1 MPKEAFVL
9 VVDDDPTVLSLVSA
23 RLEMAGYRVTTA
35 TDAWQQVVQ
44 AQGMK
49 IGLII
54 SDIMMPGVGT
64 GVDAVKQLRATPT
77 VSPLL
82 PVVFMTALKL
92 DEARKMIPPDPRVRL
107 IGKPIDFEALR
118 AAIRE
123 LTGVDRPL

>member
-1 MPKEAFVL
+1 MGKEAFVL
-9 VVDDDPTVLSLVSA
+9 VVDDDPLMLNLMST

-44 AQGMK
+44 AQGMR

-54 SDIMMPGVGT
+54 SDILMPGGT
-64 GVDAVKQLRATPT
+64 GVDAVKRLRALPN

-82 PVVFMTALKL
+82 PVIFMTGLAL
-92 DEARKMIPPDPRVRL
+92 EQARQLIPYDPKIRI

-118 AAIRE
+118 VVIRE

>member
-1 MPKEAFVL
+1 MAREAFVL
-9 VVDDDPTVLSLVSA
+9 VVDDDPTVLTLVST
-23 RLEMAGYRVTTA
+23 RLEIAGYRVTTA

-54 SDIMMPGVGT
+54 TDIMMPGVGT
-64 GVDAVKQLRATPT
+64 GVDAVKQLRATPS

-82 PVVFMTALKL
+82 PVIFMTGLKPE
-92 DEARKMIPPDPRVRL
+92 DARKMIPPDPHVRL
-107 IGKPIDFEALR
+107 IAKPIDFDVMR
-118 AAIRE
+118 AAIKE

>member
-9 VVDDDPTVLSLVSA
+9 VVDDDPSILNLVST
-23 RLEMAGYRVTTA
+23 RLELAGYRVTTA
-35 TDAWQQVVQ
+35 MDAWQQVVQ

-64 GVDAVKQLRATPT
+64 GVDAIKQLRATPT

-92 DEARKMIPPDPRVRL
+92 EDARKMIPADPHVRL
-107 IGKPIDFEALR
+107 IGKPIDFEVLR
-118 AAIRE
+118 SAIRE
-123 LTGVDRPL
+123 LTGLDRPL

>member
-1 MPKEAFVL
+1 MAKEAYVL
-9 VVDDDPTVLSLVSA
+9 VVDDDPLILNLIST

-54 SDIMMPGVGT
+54 SDILMPGGT
-64 GVDAVKQLRATPT
+64 GVDAVRQLRALPNM
-77 VSPLL
+77 SPLL
-82 PVVFMTALKL
+82 PVIFMTGL
-92 DEARKMIPPDPRVRL
+92 DLEKARQLIPYDPKIRL
-107 IGKPIDFEALR
+107 IGKPIDFEMLR
-118 AAIRE
+118 GYIRE